1 MKKLSEEKLKNAK
14 HVFSL
19 YEGKDQKLSFAE
31 FGTAI
36 RSLGIPITDPE
47 VNDIIRDMEVIGN
60 ENIDLPEFIGLITK
74 KYKDLDLKEELEEG
88 FNLFDRKKN
97 GTVLVNE
104 LRFVFSNLCC
114 KLNKRDID
122 MLLLEENLKAK
133 KEINFDDFQ
142 KLMIN

>member
-1 MKKLSEEKLKNAK
+1 MSKLSEEKLKEAK

-19 YEGKDQKLSFAE
+19 YEKKNQKLSFEE
-31 FGTAI
+31 FGTAV

-47 VNDIIRDMEVIGN
+47 VDDIIKDMEVIGN

-97 GTVLVNE
+97 GNVLVNE
-104 LRFVFSNLCC
+104 LRFVFSNLCK

-122 MLLLEENLKAK
+122 MLLTEEDLKSK
-133 KEINFDDFQ
+133 KQINFKEFQ
-142 KLMIN
+142 KLMV

>member
-1 MKKLSEEKLKNAK
+1 MVNLSEEKIKEAK

-19 YEGKDQKLSFAE
+19 YEKKNQKLSFEE
-31 FGTAI
+31 FGTAV
-36 RSLGIPITDPE
+36 RSLGIPFTDPE
-47 VNDIIRDMEVIGN
+47 VEDIIRDMKVIGN

-97 GTVLVNE
+97 GSVLVNE
-104 LRFVFSNLCC
+104 LRFVFSNLCK

-122 MLLLEENLKAK
+122 MLLTEEDLKSK
-133 KEINFDDFQ
+133 KQINFEEFH
-142 KLMIN
+142 KLMI